1 MLDNITVK
9 VGQGGILFVAE
20 GSLECACGLLALT
33 VCVFLF
39 LHVFVCLTL
48 CLFTQPS
55 MPRPAFG
62 TSLGLVKL
70 AHFPIFPYSLFFASF
85 HFSRIITSS
94 FSTTFTLT
102 RQPFLTS
109 TGSETDSQ
117 TSQTHT
123 NTPSITN
130 PKLTL
135 PQNEHCVKA
144 AGTEC

>member
-20 GSLECACGLLALT
+20 GSSECACGLLPLT

-39 LHVFVCLTL
+39 LHISVCLTL

-70 AHFPIFPYSLFFASF
+70 AHFPIFPYSLFLTSF

-94 FSTTFTLT
+94 FSTTFTPT
-102 RQPFLTS
+102 HQPFFNLHGIRNRLTNFPNIYK
-109 TGSETDSQ
+109 
-117 TSQTHT
+117 HT
-123 NTPSITN
+123 I
-130 PKLTL
+130 
-135 PQNEHCVKA
+135 HH
-144 AGTEC
+144 

>member
-48 CLFTQPS
+48 YLFTQPS

-70 AHFPIFPYSLFFASF
+70 AHFPIFPYSLFLASF

-102 RQPFLTS
+102 HQPFFNLH
-109 TGSETDSQ
+109 GIRDSQ
-117 TSQTHT
+117 TSQTHA